1 MVRPGKMVHRPINI
15 AVKIACALGPKLP
28 NRPVFAMFFI
38 EEFDEFVQR
47 ISIDRLR
54 ISATRTRCGDDFLG
68 YIAEVKAGLSMPREW
83 NGNKLAQD

>member
-1 MVRPGKMVHRPINI
+1 MDE
-15 AVKIACALGPKLP
+15 AL
-28 NRPVFAMFFI
+28 
-38 EEFDEFVQR
+38 DEFVKR